1 MMRSR
6 RQTARRGGAPAQA
19 ARALFG
25 AALLALVLMAAGC
38 AGESG
43 GAAQA
48 SAVRSFTAMDT
59 GMSLTVSATD
69 QKAADEAADAC
80 VERVRELDALLSPE
94 GGQSQISILNGA
106 GGDATPVREDLLPL
120 FATARAVA
128 QETDGA
134 FDPTVYPLTS
144 AWGFTDGAYRAP
156 SDEELDALLPRV
168 GYERLHV
175 DASARTV
182 ALESDARMD
191 VGGVAKGFAADELR
205 ALLAERGATSAL
217 LDLGGNVTALGSKPD
232 GSPWKVGVADPAAP
246 DQLAGTLELTDAT
259 ASTSG
264 DYQRFFVDDAGVRH
278 HHLLDPATGRP
289 AESGLASVTVV
300 GPDGARC
307 DALSTALFVMGLDRA
322 VDAWRAAA
330 ASGESGGA
338 FEAVLIE
345 SDGTMHVTAGLAEA
359 FSPSEGFA
367 ERMAVVPR

>member
-1 MMRSR
+1 MAQRGSAL
-6 RQTARRGGAPAQA
+6 ARA
-19 ARALFG
+19 ARALLG
-25 AALLALVLMAAGC
+25 AALLACSLMAAGC
-38 AGESG
+38 AGEAG
-43 GAAQA
+43 GATQA
-48 SAVRSFTAMDT
+48 SAARSFTAMDT
-59 GMSLTVSATD
+59 GMSLTVSAAD
-69 QKAADEAADAC
+69 QKAADGAAAAC
-80 VERVRELDALLSPE
+80 VERVRELDALLSPKGE
-94 GGQSQISILNGA
+94 QSQVSILNGA
-106 GGDATPVREDLLPL
+106 NGDATPVREDLLPL

-128 QETDGA
+128 EETGGA

-144 AWGFTDGAYRAP
+144 AWGFTDGAYRVP

-168 GYERLHV
+168 GYERLRI
-175 DASARTV
+175 DASDGTV
-182 ALESDARMD
+182 ALEGDAQMD

-217 LDLGGNVTALGSKPD
+217 LDLGGNVTALGNRPD
-232 GSPWKVGVADPAAP
+232 GAPWRVGVADPAAP

-264 DYQRFFVDDAGVRH
+264 DYQRFFVGDAGVRH

-289 AESGLASVTVV
+289 AESGLASATVV

-322 VDAWRAAA
+322 IDAWRAAA
-330 ASGESGGA
+330 ASDAPGDA

-345 SDGTMHVTAGLAEA
+345 ADGTVHVTEGLADA